1 MVIKN
6 PTDPIQV
13 DTLKVL
19 IYGQPGV
26 RKTSF
31 AFTAKRT
38 LLLDF
43 DKGVKRVN
51 PKYRGNYTVINEW
64 TDTLGLFK
72 IDLSQ
77 YDTIAIDTV
86 GKALDLLSVQ
96 IMKEDFKLR
105 KKDGSL
111 SLQGFGALSNRFRDF
126 MNRITDLGKTVVL
139 IAHDKEAKQGDDTII
154 RPDITGSSLSN
165 IIREVD
171 LCGYLRAHNNKAVIT
186 FNPSD
191 NFYGKNTCGLPDN
204 LDLDQY
210 NLADIIEQAL
220 KNMNEETEEYRAYKE
235 QIEEVKEILSK
246 CKNAKHLNAA
256 KERFLKM
263 NFISDGKIQAA
274 HLMRD
279 RANELGCVINSDT
292 KLYEN
297 AKVQSDTPAAE

>member
-31 AFTAKRT
+31 AFTAQRP

-43 DKGVKRVN
+43 DGGVKRVS
-51 PKYRGNYTVINEW
+51 PKYRGTYAQIKEW
-64 TDTLGLFK
+64 NDVLEIFT
-72 IDLSQ
+72 IDLSG
-77 YDTIAIDTV
+77 YDTIVIDTI
-86 GKALDLLSVQ
+86 GKALDALSVQ
-96 IMKEDFKLR
+96 IMKEDYKLR
-105 KKDGSL
+105 RKDGSL

-126 MNRITDLGKTVVL
+126 LNRLTDLGKTVVM
-139 IAHDKEAKQGDDTII
+139 IAHDKEGKQGDDTII

-171 LCGYLRAHNNKAVIT
+171 LCGYLRAHNNKAVVT

-204 LDLDQY
+204 MDLDQY
-210 NLADIIEQAL
+210 KLSDIIEQAL

-256 KERFLKM
+256 KDRFLKM
-263 NFISDGKIQAA
+263 KFISDGKVQAA

-297 AKVQSDTPAAE
+297 AKVQSDTPAAQ